1 MLLQT
6 SFLYKK
12 NLYLASHWS
21 CYQEKTEN
29 TDYLNNLNKLNKLK
43 FWLCKIKAN
52 NSAIN
57 LGFKLQLHWVT
68 S

>member
-6 SFLYKK
+6 RFLYKK
-12 NLYLASHWS
+12 NLYVASHWS

-43 FWLCKIKAN
+43 F
-52 NSAIN
+52 
-57 LGFKLQLHWVT
+57 
-68 S
+68 